1 MAENETKKYLV
12 GSKLLGLSNAK
23 DTDYVV
29 LVKKNGV
36 YKRVIEDG
44 ADVLYISEEY
54 VKQIMSFTFNSYT
67 YSINAFNYDANIIGQ
82 DFPIEYHILDYKKE
96 LKALL
101 QYIAKNNLF
110 NFNDKI
116 SVDGSMSPNLYR
128 VYYNYCILENN
139 SVFLTAIQKENV
151 QKIHDKEMPIS
162 FLNELKEKILKLSE

>member
-1 MAENETKKYLV
+1 MAINETKKYLV
-12 GSKLLGLSNAK
+12 GSKLLGLSNTK

-29 LVKKNGV
+29 LVKENGV

-54 VKQIMSFTFNSYT
+54 VKQIMSFTFKSYT

-101 QYIAKNNLF
+101 QYIAKNNLL
-110 NFNDKI
+110 NFSNKI
-116 SVDGSMSPNLYR
+116 TINGYMSPNLYR

-139 SVFLTAIQKENV
+139 SVLLTAIQKETV
-151 QKIHDKEMPIS
+151 QKIHDNEMPIS
-162 FLNELKEKILKLSE
+162 FLDELKEKILKLGE